1 MNQIRLSAALV
12 ERDALRYTPAGVPV
26 VNCIL
31 QHVGEVVEAATP
43 RQVEF
48 AIAAM
53 GIGPVG
59 KQLERMALGTLLN
72 CEGFLARKHRNS
84 KALVFHIIGCTAFEE
99 SAFAKD

>member
-1 MNQIRLSAALV
+1 VNQLRLTATLA

-31 QHVGEVVEAATP
+31 QHVGEVMEAETP

-59 KQLERMALGTLLN
+59 QRLERLPLGTLLD
-72 CEGFLARKHRNS
+72 CEGFLARRHRNS
-84 KALVFHIIGCTAFEE
+84 KALVFHITGCKAFV
-99 SAFAKD
+99 KD

>member
-1 MNQIRLSAALV
+1 LNHLRLAAILA
-12 ERDALRYTPAGVPV
+12 EREALRYTPAGVPV

-31 QHVGEVVEAATP
+31 QYGGEVTEAQTP

-59 KQLERMALGTLLN
+59 QRLERLPLGTLLD

-84 KALVFHIIGCTAFEE
+84 KALVFHITGCKAFV
-99 SAFAKD
+99 KD

>member
-1 MNQIRLSAALV
+1 MVNQLRLQATLV

-26 VNCIL
+26 VNCLL
-31 QHVGEVVEAATP
+31 QYGGEVVEAQTP

-59 KQLERMALGTLLN
+59 KVLERTPLGALLD

-84 KALVFHIIGCTAFEE
+84 KALVFHITGCKAFE
-99 SAFAKD
+99 KD

>member
-1 MNQIRLSAALV
+1 MNQLRLAAILA

-31 QHVGEVVEAATP
+31 QHAGEVTEAETP
-43 RQVEF
+43 RQVDF

-59 KQLERMALGTLLN
+59 QRLERLPLGTLLD

-84 KALVFHIIGCTAFEE
+84 KALVFHITRCKAFV
-99 SAFAKD
+99 KD